1 MLQSDVKA
9 RRLDGIMAQL
19 FHLLCFPTHQF
30 ADFLHV
36 KLTLSFIRFVVNGVY
51 MEDDKRIERDPF
63 GEVLVPKSK
72 YYGAFTYRALTNFQ
86 FSDLR
91 FPRELIRALGLIKY
105 AAAYANLKLK
115 ILDEKIAGPIMQASM
130 EVAEGLFDEEFP
142 VDVFQTG
149 SGTSIHM
156 NVNEVIAARASEIM
170 GGPRSA
176 SGPIHP
182 NDHVNFGQSTNDV
195 FPTAIRVA
203 LLELI
208 NKKLLPSLDTLYE
221 ELLGKSDEFKYV
233 VKAGRTHL
241 RDALPVTLGQEFSGY
256 AMMIKKARMEIE
268 KTMQVLEEL
277 PIGGTAVGTGFNT
290 HPEFPGLV
298 IESLR
303 EITGLNVREAENRFE
318 AIGSAGAFVALS
330 STLKNLACAI
340 VKICNDLR
348 LLSSGPNT
356 GFGEIEI
363 PALQLGSSMM
373 PGKVNPVILEAACQ
387 AGVKVI
393 ANDVC
398 VTIASQLGEL
408 ELNMGLP
415 LIAYVLIQSVKL
427 MTNTCSAL
435 SNKCI
440 KGIKADSERCR
451 AYAESS
457 AAILTALAPV
467 IGYEKTTELVKKA
480 LLKKKSLRAI
490 LAEDFGMREDEIDR
504 ILDIKRMTMPGFFT
518 KNNAQQRK

>member
-1 MLQSDVKA
+1 
-9 RRLDGIMAQL
+9 
-19 FHLLCFPTHQF
+19 
-30 ADFLHV
+30 
-36 KLTLSFIRFVVNGVY
+36 
-51 MEDDKRIERDPF
+51 MEGDKRIERDPF
-63 GEVLVPKSK
+63 GEVLVPKFK
-72 YYGAFTYRALTNFQ
+72 YYGAFTYRALENFQ

-91 FPRELIRALGLIKY
+91 IPRELIRALGLIKY
-105 AAAYANLKLK
+105 AAAYANLRLK
-115 ILDEKIAGPIMQASM
+115 ILDKKVADPIMQAAM
-130 EVAEGLFDEEFP
+130 EVAEGLFDGEFP

-149 SGTSIHM
+149 SGTSTHM

-170 GGPRSA
+170 GGPRGA

-208 NKKLLPSLDTLYE
+208 NKRLLPNLDALYE
-221 ELLGKSDEFKYV
+221 ELLRKSDEFKDV

-241 RDALPVTLGQEFSGY
+241 RDALPVTLGQEFGGY
-256 AMMIKKARMEIE
+256 ATMIKKARMEIE
-268 KTMQVLEEL
+268 KTAQVLEEL

-303 EITGLNVREAENRFE
+303 EITGLNLREAENRFE
-318 AIGSAGAFVALS
+318 AIGSVDAFVAVS
-330 STLKNLACAI
+330 SALKNLACI
-340 VKICNDLR
+340 IIKICNDLR
-348 LLSSGPNT
+348 LLSSGPGT

-387 AGVKVI
+387 AGVKII

-398 VTIASQLGEL
+398 VTMASQLGEL
-408 ELNMGLP
+408 ELNMGMP

-427 MTNTCSAL
+427 MANTCSAL
-435 SNKCI
+435 SEKCI
-440 KGIKADSERCR
+440 RGIKADSERCR

-457 AAILTALAPV
+457 TAILTALAPI
-467 IGYEKTTELVKKA
+467 IGYEKTAELVRKV
-480 LLKKKSLRAI
+480 LSERKSVRMI
-490 LAEDFGMREDEIDR
+490 LAEDFGMGEDEINAL
-504 ILDIKRMTMPGFFT
+504 LDLKSMTRPGFF
-518 KNNAQQRK
+518 KKSDAQ